1 MDNQILV
8 LGAIGLFLWYNQQ
21 QRSVRVIDR
30 STKSSTPSAPAKSP
44 SRDPYGGLLN
54 NTNRNCPPG
63 QETWNALCRKA
74 KADSETV
81 KYYADATGYVIGKAL
96 QAGSAFYK
104 TVTKID
110 DAERKRAQQKRSELE
125 EKMEGAF

>member
-54 NTNRNCPPG
+54 NANRNCPPG
-63 QETWNALCRKA
+63 QESWNALCRKA

-81 KYYADATGYVIGKAL
+81 KSYADATGYVIGKAL
-96 QAGSAFYK
+96 QAGSAIAK
-104 TVTKID
+104 TVRD
-110 DAERKRAQQKRSELE
+110 EQRKSAQQKRSELDDL
-125 EKMEGAF
+125 MEGAF